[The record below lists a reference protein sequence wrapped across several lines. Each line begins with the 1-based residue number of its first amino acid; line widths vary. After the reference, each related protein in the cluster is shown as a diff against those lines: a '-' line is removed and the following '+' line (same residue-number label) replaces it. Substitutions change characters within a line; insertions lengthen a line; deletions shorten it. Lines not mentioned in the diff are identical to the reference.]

1 MPRFAFAPV
10 VGAAIVLI
18 GLSATL
24 PAAAQSQRACG
35 ERDRIVER
43 LASKYGETRQSI
55 GLNHNNGVL
64 EVFASDE
71 TGTWTILITM
81 PTGMA
86 CLLAA
91 GESWDPAPVAVTK
104 SGKAL

>member
-1 MPRFAFAPV
+1 MNRIILTF
-10 VGAAIVLI
+10 
-18 GLSATL
+18 
-24 PAAAQSQRACG
+24 AAAAVLGTQFATPAVAQGQRACG
-35 ERDRIVER
+35 DRERIVSR
-43 LASKYGETRQSI
+43 LADKYGETRQSM

-71 TGTWTILITM
+71 TGTWTIILTM

-91 GESWDPAPVAVTK
+91 GESWDGAPGMITK
-104 SGKAL
+104 SSEQL